1 MLQLSIIIPTW
12 REARNLQ
19 LLIPRLQDRL
29 RESAISAEI
38 IVVDDNS
45 QDGTEEI
52 CGNFPDS
59 VPVRLIVRRS
69 ERGLSS
75 AVIAGMDTAR
85 GDVLLCMDADLS
97 HPPES
102 VPALYAALTGTDEIT
117 PEAPPAD
124 FVIGSRY
131 VPGGSTEDGWGLFR
145 WLNSR
150 VATWLA
156 LALTS
161 VNDPMAGFF
170 ALRRSDFTRCRTSL
184 DPVGYKIGL
193 ELLVKS
199 GAKRIRELPIAFAN
213 RLHGESK
220 LTLEEQWNY
229 LRHLTRLY
237 RFRFPGLT
245 RMIGFGLVGTTGVAV
260 DLLSFAGARAAGIPV
275 ATATGLAIWLAMTS
289 NFLLNRGA
297 VFPDRRA
304 HSAPVQYGLFCL
316 SCLAGACVNWTV
328 RVTLLSLLEQAGADS
343 SGRTVLAALTGI
355 LAGTGFNFLL
365 ASRYAFQASASS
377 LACGA
382 VWTVDP
388 GSRTQSGS
396 ASVDACLDRAETE
409 AGLAARPEPPREEP
423 AIRPALKTQPVIKRL
438 PGAALVIAA
447 LIAGSVNLAG
457 LINRPAAAERPVDAP
472 AETLE
477 AHGVDDPDSTG
488 AESVD
493 SALSLPATARPDLK
507 SRTSPGRQL
516 ACMDNARPSVGG
528 SASRGDAAPR
538 TAGVSPEAGVSY
550 QPLELELTDSAV
562 EQRLQKDAAHLASDD
577 LEGRGVRTAGLEL
590 AAKHIAEQFDSA
602 GLNTRHYGGTPY
614 QEFEL
619 YSLGSEGT
627 YEEAW
632 LRLGS
637 RTSTLDAGAD
647 FSTLLFARTKQ
658 AELPVVFAG
667 FGITAGEIAYDDYHD
682 LDVTGAAVVILRQMP
697 PAFSDSG
704 RDLSSHSWIRTKIAN
719 AVKRGAAA
727 VLFCSDSA
735 ALSRQVN
742 VEGRDVPEQ
751 LLQAE
756 LIAEPGEHPV
766 PVLHV
771 RRSTLEPVLREMT
784 GFDLTAAEQK
794 LNSTLKPQGSRLTGL
809 TLQTVVSTQ
818 RRGRTM
824 KNVLGTLDG
833 DGSHGPETIIVGAH
847 YDHLG
852 RGGWGSLSLG
862 ANHEI
867 HNGADDNASGTAVL
881 LEVGR
886 QLAAREKPLPR
897 RVLLIAFSAE
907 ELGLI
912 GSRRYV
918 REPLVPLEHTLAMLN
933 LDMVGRLRNDRL
945 TVYGTGT
952 SPDWP
957 GLLVPAARTQKL
969 ELQARSGGFG
979 PSDHASFYEKGI
991 PVLHFFTGFHPQY
1004 HRPGDDSELLNIEG
1018 MRRIAGLVTDLVVHM
1033 AESTEPLHKSRSV
1046 QELAG
1051 DRSITIEELLQ
1062 GSRSTDSTRPLLG
1075 IVPGSRPGDA
1085 GITVERTLRNSA
1097 ADRFGIRSGDVIQ
1110 SIDGESV
1117 KSVEDLVRLVQAHA
1131 KSDSLTIRL
1140 SRNGIQLEV
1149 QLRL

>member
-1 MLQLSIIIPTW
+1 LML
-12 REARNLQ
+12 
-19 LLIPRLQDRL
+19 
-29 RESAISAEI
+29 
-38 IVVDDNS
+38 
-45 QDGTEEI
+45 
-52 CGNFPDS
+52 
-59 VPVRLIVRRS
+59 
-69 ERGLSS
+69 
-75 AVIAGMDTAR
+75 
-85 GDVLLCMDADLS
+85 
-97 HPPES
+97 
-102 VPALYAALTGTDEIT
+102 
-117 PEAPPAD
+117 
-124 FVIGSRY
+124 
-131 VPGGSTEDGWGLFR
+131 
-145 WLNSR
+145 
-150 VATWLA
+150 
-156 LALTS
+156 
-161 VNDPMAGFF
+161 
-170 ALRRSDFTRCRTSL
+170 
-184 DPVGYKIGL
+184 
-193 ELLVKS
+193 
-199 GAKRIRELPIAFAN
+199 
-213 RLHGESK
+213 
-220 LTLEEQWNY
+220 
-229 LRHLTRLY
+229 
-237 RFRFPGLT
+237 
-245 RMIGFGLVGTTGVAV
+245 
-260 DLLSFAGARAAGIPV
+260 
-275 ATATGLAIWLAMTS
+275 
-289 NFLLNRGA
+289 
-297 VFPDRRA
+297 
-304 HSAPVQYGLFCL
+304 
-316 SCLAGACVNWTV
+316 
-328 RVTLLSLLEQAGADS
+328 
-343 SGRTVLAALTGI
+343 
-355 LAGTGFNFLL
+355 
-365 ASRYAFQASASS
+365 
-377 LACGA
+377 
-382 VWTVDP
+382 
-388 GSRTQSGS
+388 
-396 ASVDACLDRAETE
+396 
-409 AGLAARPEPPREEP
+409 
-423 AIRPALKTQPVIKRL
+423 
-438 PGAALVIAA
+438 AA
-447 LIAGSVNLAG
+447 LIAASVNLAG
-457 LINRPAAAERPVDAP
+457 LINRPAAAERPIDAP

-477 AHGVDDPDSTG
+477 PNGVDDPDGSG

-493 SALSLPATARPDLK
+493 STQSLPAPSRPDLK
-507 SRTSPGRQL
+507 PQAPSGRQL
-516 ACMDNARPSVGG
+516 AFMDHARPSVGG
-528 SASRGDAAPR
+528 SASRADAAPR
-538 TAGVSPEAGVSY
+538 TAGVSPEAVVSY
-550 QPLELELTDSAV
+550 QPLDLELTDAAI
-562 EQRLQKDAAHLASDD
+562 EQRLQKDAAYLASDE

-602 GLNTRHYGGTPY
+602 GLNIRHYGGTPY

-619 YSLGSEGT
+619 YSLGSEGAF
-627 YEEAW
+627 EEVQ
-632 LRLGS
+632 LRLDS

-647 FSTLLFARTKQ
+647 FSTLLFARSKQ
-658 AELPVVFAG
+658 TELPVAFAG
-667 FGITAGEIAYDDYHD
+667 FGITAGEIAYDDYQG

-704 RDLSSHSWIRTKIAN
+704 RDLSSYSWIRTKIAN

-727 VLFCSDSA
+727 VILCSDSA

-771 RRSTLEPVLREMT
+771 RRSTLEPVLREMA
-784 GFDLTAAEQK
+784 GLDLTAAEQK

-833 DGSHGPETIIVGAH
+833 DGSHGPETIVIGAH

-867 HNGADDNASGTAVL
+867 HNGADDNASGTAIL

-886 QLAAREKPLPR
+886 LLATREKPLPR

-957 GLLVPAARTQKL
+957 GLLVPAARIQKL

-1018 MRRIAGLVTDLVVHM
+1018 MRRIAGLVTDLVVHL
-1033 AESTEPLHKSRSV
+1033 AESPEPLHKSRSV

-1062 GSRSTDSTRPLLG
+1062 GSRSTDSARPLLG

-1131 KSDSLTIRL
+1131 KSESLTIRL